1 MTHNAPLRP
10 VVNRAPAED
19 LLYDMV
25 FRHFLPQ
32 PCWNVDL
39 HLPGGLCLGRADAY
53 WPEQS
58 FALEL
63 DTRADTYAA
72 DIRTAD
78 ARSADVRSSD
88 VRAAR
93 RRTAG
98 DPCAR
103 KRELLAR
110 LGITLLHLTPWR
122 LRVAP
127 AAQAAIVRTALM
139 TAAERGP
146 AEPVSV
152 TPR

>member
-10 VVNRAPAED
+10 GVDRPLAED

-63 DTRADTYAA
+63 DTRT
-72 DIRTAD
+72 
-78 ARSADVRSSD
+78 ADVRSAGAPD
-88 VRAAR
+88 VRAAGPR
-93 RRTAG
+93 HTAG

-103 KRELLAR
+103 KREVLAR
-110 LGITLLHLTPWR
+110 LGVTLLHLTPWR

-127 AAQAAIVRTALM
+127 ARQAAIVRTALM

-146 AEPVSV
+146 APPVTV